1 MNQRILLLL
10 LLLLTFSISSIAQT
24 KNEIAA
30 KDFFWGEND
39 SYKNATEIPEKW
51 KNESAVIIYKNENY
65 DFHKFGKNVTYKTSV
80 RKRIKL
86 LDKAAVEEF
95 SEFKFTKRFRSEK
108 GRYSWKAKGDNIVAI
123 KIIKPDGTETDID
136 INKEAVEVDGETK
149 VAIANLEVGDI
160 IDYYFY
166 KVEPFK
172 TTYAFGFDPVET
184 NLGEEYPIMEFKLF
198 FETENDFFINFK
210 SFNGAPELKQI
221 PTEKKSIRRYA
232 LEESD
237 IKKNDFPRWTYPLT
251 ALPSY
256 KFQVYFARSGKFEN
270 RAMAFLPEKEDIIK
284 TSVSK
289 EEVLELYDGRFKPSG
304 DIGDIKDFYK
314 GKTFKNDTEKII
326 EAYYYMRHY
335 YLTRFVEAFIVKEA
349 NIMYYPFGYYGNNP
363 VFIQSEKEFV
373 RHFTALL
380 KRHKIDY
387 EIVVAKKRYDGTIDE
402 LLIEKNVNVLLKIN
416 TETTLYAEFFGPHT
430 NINEYSPLLEGTDV
444 FLLSAEKNKINII
457 KKGKL
462 PQSTHLD
469 NETKKDITFT
479 FDDDFS
485 GFSITSVNSL
495 KGFEKQDVQ
504 YSRLM
509 FNDYVN
515 EDYKKYGTES
525 FIELIRRKKDKIKYK
540 KELDALIEK
549 LKEKQEKKFKESA
562 QNEFSVKEAEDYTY
576 EINNTGR
583 YALDSYFTYT
593 ENFKAKNSLIKKA
606 GPNYIIEIGKLI
618 GGQIDLSEKER
629 IRTEDIQMPYARS
642 FNYQITFNI
651 PEGYT
656 VSGLE
661 KLNKNVDNTTGAFI
675 SSAKVEGN
683 TLIINTSKQYKH
695 NFEPNSNWN
704 LMIAFLDEA
713 NQFTNEKILLKKN

>member
-1 MNQRILLLL
+1 MNQRILL

-430 NINEYSPLLEGTDV
+430 NINEYSPLLEGTDI